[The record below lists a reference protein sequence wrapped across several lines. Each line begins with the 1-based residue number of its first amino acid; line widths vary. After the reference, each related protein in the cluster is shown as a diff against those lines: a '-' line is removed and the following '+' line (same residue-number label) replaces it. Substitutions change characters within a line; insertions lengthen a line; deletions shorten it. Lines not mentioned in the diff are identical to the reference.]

1 MTDIGCHGAA
11 APPAERGTEPGGVRI
26 ALAGNPN
33 VGKSSLF
40 NQLTGAHQHVG
51 NWPGKTVER
60 RSGTCRRGPVP
71 LTVIDLPGTY
81 SLASSSPEE
90 VVAEEALLG
99 EGVDV
104 VAVVLDSATSRSLYL
119 AAQAAELGRPLV
131 LVLNMA
137 DRAAAEGLRIDDAT
151 LASALDA
158 AVVRTVGRTGEGIDE
173 LVDVLTL
180 SAREVA
186 GNPALAWPIPAPRRS
201 QGSAR

>member
-1 MTDIGCHGAA
+1 MSDGGCHSLGADRA
-11 APPAERGTEPGGVRI
+11 DRGSDPGTVRV

-40 NQLTGAHQHVG
+40 NQLTGAHQHIG

-60 RSGTCRRGPVP
+60 RSGTCRRGHVP
-71 LTVIDLPGTY
+71 LTVVDLPGTY

-104 VAVVLDSATSRSLYL
+104 VAVVLDSTNLERNLYL
-119 AAQAAELGRPLV
+119 AAQAAELGRPVV

-137 DRAAAEGLRIDDAT
+137 DRAAAAGLRIDDLT
-151 LASALDA
+151 LEGAFA
-158 AVVRTVGRTGEGIDE
+158 APVVRTVGRTGEGIDE
-173 LVDVLTL
+173 LVDVLTR
-180 SAREVA
+180 SAGAVA
-186 GNPALAWPIPAPRRS
+186 GRPAVRTIPTPRRS
-201 QGSAR
+201 EGNAR